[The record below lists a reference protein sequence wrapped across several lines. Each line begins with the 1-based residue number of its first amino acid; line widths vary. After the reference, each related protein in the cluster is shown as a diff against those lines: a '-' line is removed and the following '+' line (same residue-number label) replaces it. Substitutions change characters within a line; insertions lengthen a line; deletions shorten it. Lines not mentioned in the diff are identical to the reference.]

1 MAFQLSPGVNS
12 SEIDLTTIIPSVAS
26 TAGAFAGQFIWGPVE
41 QRTLINDELGLVDIF
56 GKPDANTYEDFFTA
70 ANFLSYGSNLTVVRV
85 SNTQLKNASAN
96 GGGIL
101 IKNQNSY
108 EANNAS
114 GSNGQGE
121 WGAKYPGAIGNS
133 LKVSMCAGQNAFSS
147 NITSLNAV
155 TANVS
160 NSSGIITFSAS
171 VSTLVANGDFI
182 NVGSQGWVQV
192 GNVSGTTAN
201 TAPGTFP
208 IPTTSPT
215 LTGAVVLRKWEY
227 ADKFLAKPTT
237 STKAASLGGANDEVH
252 VVVVDEDGKFSG
264 TVGTVLEKYQFLS
277 KATDAKFDDGTS
289 QYYKNYI
296 NSNSR
301 YIWWLDHSPS
311 VSANWSGGTLASA
324 FSEMTVPLTK
334 SLAGGF
340 DQNPT
345 DGEFLTGYGQF
356 ANPDTI
362 DVSLVLG
369 GASDSTVATYLINSI
384 AETRKDCVVFLSP
397 NRTDTINANGNE
409 LTNLQTFRDVL
420 PSSSF
425 AFLDSGWKYQYDKYN
440 DVYRWVPLN
449 GDTAGLCVRTDNDR
463 DPWFSPA
470 GFNRGNVKNVVKLS
484 WNPNKSDR
492 DELYKK
498 GINPVVS
505 FPGEGTVL
513 YGDKTLQSKPS
524 AFDRINVRRLFI
536 ILEKSISRAAKY
548 TLFEFNDQFTRSQFV
563 AMVEPFLRLVQGRRG
578 ITDFRVVCDET
589 NNTGTVVDRN
599 EFVGDIY
606 VKFARSINYIQLNF
620 VAARSS
626 VSFDEIVGKF

>member
-1 MAFQLSPGVNS
+1 MAFQLSPGVNA

-56 GKPDANTYEDFFTA
+56 GKPDANTYEDFYTA

-85 SNTQLKNASAN
+85 SNTQLKNATAN
-96 GGGIL
+96 GGGLL

-114 GSNGQGE
+114 GTNNQGE

-147 NITSLNAV
+147 NITSLNAI

-160 NSSGIITFSAS
+160 NNSGVITFSGS
-171 VSTLVANGDFI
+171 VATLVANGDYI

-208 IPTTSPT
+208 IPTTSPA

-227 ADKFLAKPTT
+227 ADKFLSKPTT
-237 STKAASLGGANDEVH
+237 STKAVALGGANDELH

-264 TVGTVLEKYQFLS
+264 TVGTVLEKFQFLS
-277 KATDAKFDDGTS
+277 KATDAKYDDGTS

-301 YIWWLDHSPS
+301 YIWWLDHSAS

-345 DGEFLTGYGQF
+345 DGEFLTAYGQF
-356 ANPDTI
+356 SNPDTI

-384 AETRKDCVVFLSP
+384 AEVRKDCVVFLSP

-409 LTNLQTFRDVL
+409 LTNIQTFRDVL
-420 PSSSF
+420 PSSSY
-425 AFLDSGWKYQYDKYN
+425 AFMDSGWKYQYDKYN

-498 GINPVVS
+498 GVNPVVS

-589 NNTGTVVDRN
+589 NNSGTVVDRN

-606 VKFARSINYIQLNF
+606 VKFARSINFIQLNF